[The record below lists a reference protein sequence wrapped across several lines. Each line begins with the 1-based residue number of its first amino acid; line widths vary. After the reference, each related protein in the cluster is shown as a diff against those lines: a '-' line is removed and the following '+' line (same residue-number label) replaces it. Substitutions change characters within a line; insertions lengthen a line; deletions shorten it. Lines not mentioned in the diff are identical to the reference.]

1 MGIADR
7 REREKLQRRNTIVDA
22 AEKIFFSKGISNT
35 TMDEIAEEAEL
46 SKATIYLY
54 FKSKEELYCA
64 IIQRAM
70 DILKNYFKEAIDL
83 NACGLERLYH
93 IAQKLYQFYKDY
105 PNYFESMF
113 HREKN
118 PEYFS
123 YENPMIKD
131 LMEQGEEMY
140 MMGVQIIKDGIEDG
154 SIRSDVDPYKTALAL
169 DGMLG
174 GFIRTI
180 SLEEDHLM
188 KYHNISAAEL
198 IHYSMELIGHA
209 LKNKDGCPGKKCN
222 PDKINAKNKG
232 GKCKNRKEK

>member
-1 MGIADR
+1 M
-7 REREKLQRRNTIVDA
+7 
-22 AEKIFFSKGISNT
+22 
-35 TMDEIAEEAEL
+35 
-46 SKATIYLY
+46 
-54 FKSKEELYCA
+54 
-64 IIQRAM
+64 
-70 DILKNYFKEAIDL
+70 
-83 NACGLERLYH
+83 
-93 IAQKLYQFYKDY
+93 
-105 PNYFESMF
+105 
-113 HREKN
+113 
-118 PEYFS
+118 
-123 YENPMIKD
+123 
-131 LMEQGEEMY
+131 
-140 MMGVQIIKDGIEDG
+140 
-154 SIRSDVDPYKTALAL
+154 DPYKTALAL